1 MKLSYQHIFKPG
13 TDSVA
18 PPLLLLHG
26 TGGDE
31 NDLLPLGTA
40 ISPGSALLSV
50 RGDVLENGLP
60 RFFKRLSPGVL
71 DFADLAQRTHTLAD
85 FISRAATAYGF
96 TARELIAVG
105 YSNGA
110 NIALSVL
117 LNHPSLLAAGVL
129 LRPMWIG
136 EPKIL
141 PDLSGKRVLI
151 SSGQH
156 DSMVPAGQP
165 EQIAGLLRRAG
176 AAVTVNFSPVAHGL
190 ASADITA
197 AKQMILSL

>member
-1 MKLSYQHIFKPG
+1 MKLSYQHVFKPG
-13 TDSVA
+13 TNPAA

-31 NDLLPLGTA
+31 NDLLPLGES

-50 RGDVLENGLP
+50 RGDVLENGMP
-60 RFFKRLSPGVL
+60 RFFRRLSPGVL
-71 DFADLAQRTHTLAD
+71 DFADLAKRTNTLAE
-85 FISRAATAYGF
+85 FIGNAAAAYRF
-96 TARELIAVG
+96 SARELIAVG

-117 LNHPSLLAAGVL
+117 LNHPSILAGGAL

-136 EPKIL
+136 EPQTS

-156 DSMVPAGQP
+156 DPMVPPGQP
-165 EQIAGLLRRAG
+165 EQIATLLRKAG
-176 AAVTVNFSPVAHGL
+176 ATVTLNALSTGHGL
-190 ASADITA
+190 TSADLNA
-197 AKQMILSL
+197 AKQLVLSS